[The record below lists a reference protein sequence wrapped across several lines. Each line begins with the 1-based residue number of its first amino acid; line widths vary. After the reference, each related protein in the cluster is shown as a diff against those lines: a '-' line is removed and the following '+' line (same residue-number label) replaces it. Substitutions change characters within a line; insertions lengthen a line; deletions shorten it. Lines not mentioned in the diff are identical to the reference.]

1 MKMQRRQLAKI
12 AATSFGGG
20 SLPPHVSI
28 LGGRFTLIDGAGNKR
43 PLQTLHMDCVVV
55 DINENMTR
63 MFWGVDEQGRLKGF
77 DAGDTNPPACF
88 SDNGKAPSS
97 RALEPQGKT
106 CAPDRTGANGCKWS
120 VWGSAIS
127 KRDGKTKIPA
137 CQNGIKTAVIAV
149 TVQQAPTGA
158 ITSIEPADMAFTL
171 RIPPNSIDSFK
182 NYGKEVAGYGEVTLP
197 WSQQK
202 ENLDLPLV
210 VTRVSFVEGEIGK
223 LQFKPIGYI
232 NEEID
237 NLIGRL
243 DEGQVDTLIGRDDEP
258 WDGAAIEVRPQ
269 AAPLPPPP
277 APSLPPPLAAAPAEA
292 TRPRGRPRRQPEAQS
307 APAPFPAPAQ
317 AAPANVPLANALDFA
332 MRAQVPPFIRQGAV
346 EEKSPKPSF
355 GIQAAPAPNAELDNM
370 LQAAFGLPTK

>member
-1 MKMQRRQLAKI
+1 MQRRQLAKI

-28 LGGRFTLIDGAGNKR
+28 LGGRFTLVDGAGNKR
-43 PLQTLHMDCVVV
+43 PLQSLHMDCVIV

-97 RALEPQGKT
+97 RALEPQAKT
-106 CAPDRTGANGCKWS
+106 CAPDRTGTNGCKWS

-149 TVQQAPTGA
+149 AVQQAPTGA
-158 ITSIEPADMAFTL
+158 ITSIEPMDMAFTL
-171 RIPPNSIDSFK
+171 RVPPNSIDSFK
-182 NYGKEVAGYGEVTLP
+182 SYGKEVAGYGEVTLP

-232 NEEID
+232 DETID
-237 NLIGRL
+237 GLIGRL

-258 WDGAAIEVRPQ
+258 WDGALPPASSMS
-269 AAPLPPPP
+269 PLPPASSMSPLPP
-277 APSLPPPLAAAPAEA
+277 AQSLPTPFAAPAEA
-292 TRPRGRPRRQPEAQS
+292 TRPRGRPKKQPEAQS
-307 APAPFPAPAQ
+307 APAPFLAPAQ
-317 AAPANVPLANALDFA
+317 AAPAKPEL
-332 MRAQVPPFIRQGAV
+332 PPFIRRG
-346 EEKSPKPSF
+346 EENSPKPSF
-355 GIQAAPAPNAELDNM
+355 GIQAAPPPNAELDNM